1 MSAFHDYESYGVL
14 DFNHQDAVLL
24 EAYSGTAIVQWY
36 GNIERQLG
44 RLLEDAEKGRNWPYA
59 DKVREFLR
67 IWRDNEITGS
77 INREQIDILK
87 SASDV
92 LAVDSWN
99 LKNYFSNLRD
109 QLRKLIASEE
119 ELPRDLDMNANDP
132 MRGGGGGG
140 RGAPPLNPEFGPE
153 GQPPGANGEPPMP
166 QDGQPP
172 NAGADQGPG
181 QGQPGDP
188 NQQGGGDGL
197 GGGLEGGP
205 PGPGDEDLPDNQRNQ
220 GI

>member
-1 MSAFHDYESYGVL
+1 MNGFHDYESYGHL
-14 DFNHQDAVLL
+14 DFNQRDCALL
-24 EAYSGTAIVQWY
+24 EAYSGTSIVQWY

-44 RLLEDAEKGRNWPYA
+44 GLLDDAEKGRNWSYA
-59 DKVREFLR
+59 DKIREFLR

-77 INREQIDILK
+77 LNRETLDILK

-92 LAVDSWN
+92 LAVDAWN

-132 MRGGGGGG
+132 MKGGGGGG
-140 RGAPPLNPEFGPE
+140 RGAPPMNPEFGP
-153 GQPPGANGEPPMP
+153 QDDMPGEP
-166 QDGQPP
+166 GQEDLPP
-172 NAGADQGPG
+172 PDQQAPE
-181 QGQPGDP
+181 D
-188 NQQGGGDGL
+188 QQGGGDET

-205 PGPGDEDLPDNQRNQ
+205 PAPGDQDLPDTDELPR
-220 GI
+220 I

>member
-1 MSAFHDYESYGVL
+1 MSAFHDYESYAHL
-14 DFNHQDAVLL
+14 DFNQADCALL

-59 DKVREFLR
+59 DKIREFLR

-77 INREQIDILK
+77 LNRETLDILK

-132 MRGGGGGG
+132 MKGGGGG
-140 RGAPPLNPEFGPE
+140 RGAPPMSPSFGPQDEPPGGDMEQPPQDDLPQPE
-153 GQPPGANGEPPMP
+153 GQPGM
-166 QDGQPP
+166 
-172 NAGADQGPG
+172 DQE
-181 QGQPGDP
+181 
-188 NQQGGGDGL
+188 GGGDEM
-197 GGGLEGGP
+197 GGGIEGGP
-205 PGPGDEDLPDNQRNQ
+205 PGPGDENLPDDTDIPR
-220 GI
+220 I

>member
-14 DFNHQDAVLL
+14 DFNREDAAIL
-24 EAYSGTAIVQWY
+24 EAYSGTSIVQWY

-59 DKVREFLR
+59 DKIREFLR
-67 IWRDNEITGS
+67 IWRDNEIDGS
-77 INREQIDILK
+77 INRETLDILK

-92 LAVDSWN
+92 LSVDSWN

-132 MRGGGGGG
+132 MKGGGGG
-140 RGAPPLNPEFGPE
+140 RGAPPMNPEFGPQDD
-153 GQPPGANGEPPMP
+153 GPGGDDTQPDMP
-166 QDGQPP
+166 DLE
-172 NAGADQGPG
+172 AGAPEDME
-181 QGQPGDP
+181 
-188 NQQGGGDGL
+188 GGGDEA
-197 GGGLEGGP
+197 GGGLEDAP
-205 PGPGDEDLPDNQRNQ
+205 PGPGDAALPDDDTDLPR
-220 GI
+220 I

>member
-1 MSAFHDYESYGVL
+1 MSYHDYESFGCL
-14 DFNHQDAVLL
+14 DFNQRDCALL

-44 RLLEDAEKGRNWPYA
+44 RLLDDAEKGRNWPYA

-77 INREQIDILK
+77 LNRETLDILK

-109 QLRKLIASEE
+109 QLRKLVASEE

-132 MRGGGGGG
+132 MKGGGGG
-140 RGAPPLNPEFGPE
+140 RGAPPMSPDFGPQD
-153 GQPPGANGEPPMP
+153 GAPGGEPPTD
-166 QDGQPP
+166 Q
-172 NAGADQGPG
+172 NAGPGGDIPPPQGNPEDQA
-181 QGQPGDP
+181 
-188 NQQGGGDGL
+188 GGGDEN

-205 PGPGDEDLPDNQRNQ
+205 PGPGDEDLPDDTDIPR
-220 GI
+220 I

>member
-1 MSAFHDYESYGVL
+1 MSAFHDYESFGHL
-14 DFNHQDAVLL
+14 DFNQRDPILL
-24 EAYSGTAIVQWY
+24 EAYSGTSIVQWY

-44 RLLEDAEKGRNWPYA
+44 GLLDDAEKGRNWAYA
-59 DKVREFLR
+59 DKIREYMR

-77 INREQIDILK
+77 INRETLDILK

-92 LAVDSWN
+92 LAVDAWN

-132 MRGGGGGG
+132 MKGGGGGG
-140 RGAPPLNPEFGPE
+140 RGAPPMNPSFGPQDE
-153 GQPPGANGEPPMP
+153 PPGGEP
-166 QDGQPP
+166 GQEDLPP
-172 NAGADQGPG
+172 PDAQAPED
-181 QGQPGDP
+181 
-188 NQQGGGDGL
+188 QQGGGDEN

-205 PGPGDEDLPDNQRNQ
+205 PAPGEQDLPDTDELPR
-220 GI
+220 I

>member
-1 MSAFHDYESYGVL
+1 MSAYHDYESFGVL
-14 DFNHQDAVLL
+14 NFNVQNPVLL

-44 RLLEDAEKGRNWPYA
+44 RLLDDAEKGRNWPYA

-77 INREQIDILK
+77 LNREQIDILK

-132 MRGGGGGG
+132 MAGGGGG
-140 RGAPPLNPEFGPE
+140 RGAPPMNPEFGPE
-153 GQPPGANGEPPMP
+153 PNAPGTDGQPPDLEAGDPNNPNGVDPNN
-166 QDGQPP
+166 P
-172 NAGADQGPG
+172 NAGADQ
-181 QGQPGDP
+181 
-188 NQQGGGDGL
+188 QGGGDAN

-205 PGPGDEDLPDNQRNQ
+205 PGPGQEDLPDEDQLR
-220 GI
+220 